1 MHSDYAALT
10 REWPSKARSDLEYA
24 RASFREFDDFYAQMC
39 ILCHD
44 SAEKYLKALLVSEG
58 VRPERTHDLLAL
70 LHQCCPLPGMEG
82 LERALEEACRLLN
95 AYYVPLK
102 YPSHFPPLT
111 RDHADRALAAADS
124 VERAARELLGTGGQ
138 GSDDVG

>member
-1 MHSDYAALT
+1 MNSEYAALT
-10 REWPSKARSDLEYA
+10 REWLSKAESDLEYA

-70 LHQCCPLPGMEG
+70 LQECSSLAGAAALRE
-82 LERALEEACRLLN
+82 ALEAACRLLN
-95 AYYVPLK
+95 SYYVPLK
-102 YPSHFPPLT
+102 YPSHFPLLT

-124 VERAARELLGTGGQ
+124 VERMVCRLLGTGGDRPD
-138 GSDDVG
+138 GPR